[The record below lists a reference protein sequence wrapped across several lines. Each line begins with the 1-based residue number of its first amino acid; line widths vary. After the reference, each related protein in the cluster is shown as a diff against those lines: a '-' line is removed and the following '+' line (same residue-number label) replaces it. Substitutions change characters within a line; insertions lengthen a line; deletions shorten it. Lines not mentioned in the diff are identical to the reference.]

1 MTIQRKPNRRDF
13 VKGSAAAA
21 GAAIAGGLSVARGAH
36 AAGGDQI
43 KIALIGCGGRGTG
56 AASQCLSVP
65 NENIK
70 LIAVADAFE
79 DSAVRS
85 LGILRGRCGDKVDV
99 SPDRVFAGFDAYKKA
114 IDCDADLVLLATPPG
129 FRPMHYKAAIEAGK
143 RVFMEKPVC
152 VDAPGFR
159 SVMETNKLADERG
172 LQVAVGLNSRHTA
185 PVVETIR

>member
-99 SPDRVFAGFDAYKKA
+99 SPDRVFAGFDAYN
-114 IDCDADLVLLATPPG
+114 LVPLP
-129 FRPMHYKAAIEAGK
+129 
-143 RVFMEKPVC
+143 
-152 VDAPGFR
+152 
-159 SVMETNKLADERG
+159 
-172 LQVAVGLNSRHTA
+172 TA
-185 PVVETIR
+185 PTAWPARVAASPEGMPGSILESTSVVTSRNTTTCWRRSAAATSTMRDGLAPPAA